1 MAPINAFW
9 RRSLSRNFRRLLFL
23 ALFGWRC
30 WTFTCP
36 QHRVFSDWLREKG
49 AAVPPESWLA
59 TSLLWRAQRLG
70 LTDPLHRSLV
80 APYLPGGSKQ
90 GAYEEMYALWRAA
103 GLFDAM
109 RARAAQSATADLTTS
124 DDYDKFLNRWL
135 TRLRYQVQPF
145 PAEARSALN
154 FAIETYG
161 FQMED
166 PAIFQL
172 LENHTAEDE
181 KLKEDMEELKAS
193 VPAAEL
199 GCKEAA
205 DLTKLKGHDALF
217 VGHSNF
223 HVQNPYQPWEDV
235 SVAICK
241 RFKEQCTNP
250 LYNDIG
256 FYHAE
261 DLLEDLFDPKVDLEP
276 LSGQFELIAGVHLI
290 LNEPMLQR
298 LRKLLKPGGIIIW
311 NTWFRHQGEYPG
323 TPPDLQRLGFEAM
336 RDEEL
341 PLSFVSE
348 PFQQA
353 GFKFRF
359 CYTRK
364 TATDVTV
371 SRRPVV
377 DATPITV
384 ETTGRAKKASKKG
397 FA

>member
-1 MAPINAFW
+1 MALKAL
-9 RRSLSRNFRRLLFL
+9 RLRLLFL
-23 ALFGWRC
+23 LALGSC
-30 WTFTCP
+30 WIRFRTFTCP

-70 LTDPLHRSLV
+70 LTDPLHRRLV
-80 APYLPGGSKQ
+80 APYLPTGSKH
-90 GAYEEMYALWRAA
+90 GAHEEMYALWRAA

-199 GCKEAA
+199 GCKQASA
-205 DLTKLKGHDALF
+205 DLEKLKGHDALF

-235 SVAICK
+235 SVAICN

-256 FYHAE
+256 FYHSE

-311 NTWFRHQGEYPG
+311 NTWFRFLGLG
-323 TPPDLQRLGFEAM
+323 TDLGSP
-336 RDEEL
+336 EL
-341 PLSFVSE
+341 PMDRTLGWAESQCLFLRNVGEVSGASLI
-348 PFQQA
+348 QVLKCVA
-353 GFKFRF
+353 
-359 CYTRK
+359 YTVM
-364 TATDVTV
+364 TC
-371 SRRPVV
+371 
-377 DATPITV
+377 
-384 ETTGRAKKASKKG
+384 G
-397 FA
+397 